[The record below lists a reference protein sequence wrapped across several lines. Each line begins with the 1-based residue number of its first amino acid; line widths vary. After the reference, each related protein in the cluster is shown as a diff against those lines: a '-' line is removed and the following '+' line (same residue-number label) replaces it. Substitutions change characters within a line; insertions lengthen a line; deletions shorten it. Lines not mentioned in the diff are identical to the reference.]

1 VQVLRA
7 LLRVGRRAGTA
18 GGRFPNPTH
27 LRFTSNVPVT
37 GDQAIAIHNTLTTF
51 RLHSQLTGECSRGV
65 WYPVACAK
73 QVVLKQ
79 VLQLPKPLWREVSEL
94 VGDKVGFESRL
105 AYGEATEE
113 DVERWGDDE

>member
-1 VQVLRA
+1 
-7 LLRVGRRAGTA
+7 
-18 GGRFPNPTH
+18 
-27 LRFTSNVPVT
+27 
-37 GDQAIAIHNTLTTF
+37 
-51 RLHSQLTGECSRGV
+51 
-65 WYPVACAK
+65 VACAK